1 MQAPLKILAVDDDF
15 INLKLIHSMLK
26 RNPQVEQVIEATNGL
41 EALNLL
47 KSSPGTQLVL
57 LDIKMPVM
65 DGIEFLTN
73 IQAMEAFQNL
83 PVIVLTTDETRKY
96 EALEK
101 GAFDF
106 LVKPIREH
114 DLAQKIT
121 RVYELYATAQ

>member
-96 EALEK
+96 EAFEK

-114 DLAQKIT
+114 ELAQKIT